1 MMSPRWTP
9 GVAVDLSS
17 DGMAL
22 AHCRQHFLA
31 GSQGALLPYRWLR
44 EQGLPV
50 LAEHAIGTLDD
61 RPLHLFELESPIE
74 IADFAWQTLRRL
86 MLESDPETFRL
97 LGYASQIGT
106 WARQHRFCGSC
117 GERTLLLTGERAMH
131 CRTCETSYYP
141 QLSPSM
147 IVLVT
152 HGDQVLLARSPRF
165 ASGVYST
172 LAGFVEPG
180 ETVEQCVA
188 REVREEVGVEIR
200 NPRYIASQSWP
211 FPHSLMLGFHAEYA
225 GGEIVLQPEEIEDAR
240 WFGLDD
246 LPTLPSNYSIARYL
260 IELYR
265 AQRLGLVEPGLP
277 G

>member
-1 MMSPRWTP
+1 MSERWSP
-9 GVAVDLSS
+9 GIHIGYRSGGL
-17 DGMAL
+17 AL
-22 AHCRQHFLA
+22 AHCRQRFLL
-31 GSQGALLPYRWLR
+31 GPQGALFPCQWLQER
-44 EQGLPV
+44 GLPV
-50 LAEHAIGTLDD
+50 LVEHVLGSFDGEPVRL
-61 RPLHLFELESPIE
+61 LELERPVELMGCS
-74 IADFAWQTLRRL
+74 WQTLRQL
-86 MLESDPETFRL
+86 MLESDVETFKL

-117 GERTLLLTGERAMH
+117 GALMELLPGERAMH
-131 CRTCETSYYP
+131 CPRCEVQHYP
-141 QLSPSM
+141 RLSPSM

-152 HGDQVLLARSPRF
+152 RGDEVLLARSPHF

-180 ETVEQCVA
+180 ETVEQCVV

-225 GGEIVLQPEEIEDAR
+225 GGEIVPQPEEIEDAR
-240 WFGLDD
+240 WFALTD
-246 LPTLPSNYSIARYL
+246 LPTLPSTYSIARYL

-265 AQRLGLVEPGLP
+265 AQRLGLGEPSLP
-277 G
+277 S

>member
-1 MMSPRWTP
+1 
-9 GVAVDLSS
+9 
-17 DGMAL
+17 MAL
-22 AHCRQHFLA
+22 AHCRQHFLS
-31 GSQGALLPYRWLR
+31 GSQGLLFPYLWLKG
-44 EQGLPV
+44 QGLPV
-50 LAEHAIGTLDD
+50 LAEHAIGTFGE
-61 RPLHLFELESPIE
+61 RSLHLFELESPVE
-74 IADFAWQTLRRL
+74 IPDLAWQTLRRL

-97 LGYASQIGT
+97 LGYAAQIGT

-117 GERTLLLTGERAMH
+117 GQRTVPLVGERAMH
-131 CRTCETSYYP
+131 CRTCETHYYP

-152 HGDQVLLARSPRF
+152 HGERVLLARSPRF
-165 ASGVYST
+165 ATGVYST

-188 REVREEVGVEIR
+188 REVREEVGVEIHQ
-200 NPRYIASQSWP
+200 PRYVASQSWP

-240 WFGLDD
+240 WFRLDD
-246 LPTLPSNYSIARYL
+246 LPTLPSTYSIARYL

-265 AQRLGLVEPGLP
+265 AQRLGLAAPGLP